1 MGQANAFNDVVS
13 ISFLLSLTIFFI
25 ISFVDLKYNFI
36 CSERDQ
42 QETFHLKYFK
52 YIEWTLIKVSSS
64 LVSRLFYTNGKL
76 T

>member
-42 QETFHLKYFK
+42 KETFQLK

>member
-42 QETFHLKYFK
+42 QETFQLK
-52 YIEWTLIKVSSS
+52 YIERTLIKVSSS